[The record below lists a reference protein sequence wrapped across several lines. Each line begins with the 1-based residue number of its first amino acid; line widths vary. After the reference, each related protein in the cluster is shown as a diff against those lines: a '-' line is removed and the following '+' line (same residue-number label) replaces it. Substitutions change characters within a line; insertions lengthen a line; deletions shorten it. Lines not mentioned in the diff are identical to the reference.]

1 MRLFKAKLFFSTFN
15 AKFRFHDMA
24 GNKIH
29 TVQAIFMQNRAM
41 MARVETEA
49 SGVFKEFEIR
59 GFCIL
64 EPGYSRQTIC

>member
-1 MRLFKAKLFFSTFN
+1 
-15 AKFRFHDMA
+15 MA

-29 TVQAIFMQNRAM
+29 AVQAIFMQNRAM
-41 MARVETEA
+41 MARVDTEA
-49 SGVFKEFEIR
+49 SGVFKAFAIR

>member
-1 MRLFKAKLFFSTFN
+1 
-15 AKFRFHDMA
+15 MA

-49 SGVFKEFEIR
+49 SGVFKELEIR

>member
-1 MRLFKAKLFFSTFN
+1 
-15 AKFRFHDMA
+15 MA

-29 TVQAIFMQNRAM
+29 TVQAIFMQNCAM

-59 GFCIL
+59 GFCIMEL
-64 EPGYSRQTIC
+64 GYSRQIIC